1 MLLHCLML
9 DNKLLNLFNSFVSLK
24 MKNVLILLLIV
35 GEFDDNGVVSA
46 VVVVAV
52 VSGCCCCKSLSETLS
67 VDIVGVDDGSF

>member
-9 DNKLLNLFNSFVSLK
+9 DNKLLNLFNSFVSLR

-46 VVVVAV
+46 VAV
-52 VSGCCCCKSLSETLS
+52 SIVLFVCCCCKSLSETLS
-67 VDIVGVDDGSF
+67 VDIVGVDDGGF